1 MNIQKS
7 LKGLCQPAHI
17 YFVISMIAFVFM
29 VIQNLGNTHTY
40 VCGMYQCSVENTT
53 AVFVGKVLYVLF
65 WTWLLNV
72 FCKAGYEKLSWFLVI
87 FPFVLMFVL
96 FPYYLVFLNKFQTM
110 TFFTKIQL

>member
-1 MNIQKS
+1 MNIQKN
-7 LKGLCQPAHI
+7 LKALCRPSHI
-17 YFVISMIAFVFM
+17 YFTISMIALVLM

-40 VCGMYQCSVENTT
+40 VCGMYQCSVENT
-53 AVFVGKVLYVLF
+53 KLIYVLF

-96 FPYYLVFLNKFQTM
+96 IAALLISNSGNINM
-110 TFFTKIQL
+110 